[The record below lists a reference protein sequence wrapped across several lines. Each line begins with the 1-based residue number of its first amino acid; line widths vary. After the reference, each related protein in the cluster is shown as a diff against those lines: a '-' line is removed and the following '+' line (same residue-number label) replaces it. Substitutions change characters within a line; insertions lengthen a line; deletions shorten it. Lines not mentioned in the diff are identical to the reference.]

1 MSNYVI
7 TIGRQHGCGGRL
19 VGRELATRLGIK
31 YCDKEIIKGLIAE
44 RCDISVETVNEL
56 MERRTSS
63 LLYEMAVFTD
73 KGPLEEQ
80 IFIAQSEIVK
90 ELAEKESCVF
100 VGCCADYIL
109 REYTNKVTVFLYG
122 DIESRIERLV
132 NHYKDTNDINERTLK
147 TIDKKRANYYHF
159 FTTQKWGDK
168 NNYDILVNT
177 CIGVDNV
184 TDMLETIA
192 RNRFGGNNIV

>member
-1 MSNYVI
+1 MSYVI

-31 YCDKEIIKGLIAE
+31 YYDKEIIKGLIAE
-44 RCDISVETVNEL
+44 KCGITVETVNDL
-56 MERRTSS
+56 MEKRTSS
-63 LLYEMAVFTD
+63 LLYEMAVFAD

-109 REYTNKVTVFLYG
+109 RDHTDKITVFLHG
-122 DIESRIERLV
+122 TIESRIERLV
-132 NHYKDTNDINERTLK
+132 NQYKDATDINERMLK
-147 TIDKKRANYYHF
+147 NIDKKRANYYHF
-159 FTTQKWGDK
+159 FTTQKWGEK

-177 CIGVDNV
+177 CVGIGNV
-184 TDMLETIA
+184 TDMLEIIA
-192 RNRFGGNNIV
+192 RNRFGGNKVD